1 MLISAAAAALTHFL
15 QWRYQN
21 KGGGWGG
28 GIRVELV
35 GHVFCFFVMLLFF
48 TSQLS

>member
-21 KGGGWGG
+21 KGGGGAYG
-28 GIRVELV
+28 LN
-35 GHVFCFFVMLLFF
+35 
-48 TSQLS
+48 